1 MQLVFQR
8 IAEEKKKQGLT
19 NRILAERSKIGVSEE
34 TISRIT
40 SCKLNDTSLANIL
53 DVTDSLG
60 LKPYEV
66 FMDETIAAEFRA
78 FLELKNKS
86 EETETERIKILA
98 ENDSLKDVNAGLT
111 NKLAVLEVKLA
122 CQEETLKVY
131 RHFNGILSEE

>member
-19 NRILAERSKIGVSEE
+19 NKILAERSKIGVSEE

-40 SCKLNDTSLANIL
+40 SCKLNDTSLANVL
-53 DVTDSLG
+53 DITDSLG

-66 FMDETIAAEFRA
+66 LMDETTAAEFRA

-86 EETETERIKILA
+86 DETEAERIKMLA
-98 ENDSLKDVNAGLT
+98 DNENLKEVNAGLT
-111 NKLAVLEVKLA
+111 NKLAILEVKLA
-122 CQEETLKVY
+122 CQDELLLVY
-131 RHFNGILSEE
+131 RHFTKIKTTE

>member
-40 SCKLNDTSLANIL
+40 SCKLNDTSLANVL
-53 DVTDSLG
+53 DITDSLG

-66 FMDETIAAEFRA
+66 FMDETLAAEFRA

-86 EETETERIKILA
+86 DETESERIKMLA
-98 ENDSLKDVNAGLT
+98 DNENLKEVNAGLT
-111 NKLAVLEVKLA
+111 NKLAILEVKLA
-122 CQEETLKVY
+122 CQDELLLVY
-131 RHFNGILSEE
+131 RHFTKIKTTE

>member
-40 SCKLNDTSLANIL
+40 SCKVGDTSLVNVL
-53 DVTDSLG
+53 DITDSLG

-66 FMDETIAAEFRA
+66 FMDETLAAEFRA

-86 EETETERIKILA
+86 DETEAERIKMLA
-98 ENDSLKDVNAGLT
+98 DNENLKEVNAGLT
-111 NKLAVLEVKLA
+111 NKLAILEVKLA
-122 CQEETLKVY
+122 CQDELLLVY
-131 RHFNGILSEE
+131 RHFTKIKTTE

>member
-19 NRILAERSKIGVSEE
+19 NKILAERSKIGVSEE

-40 SCKLNDTSLANIL
+40 SCKLNDTSLANVL
-53 DVTDSLG
+53 DITDSLG

-66 FMDETIAAEFRA
+66 FMDETLAAEFRA

-86 EETETERIKILA
+86 DETEAERIKMLA
-98 ENDSLKDVNAGLT
+98 YNENLKEVNAGLT
-111 NKLAVLEVKLA
+111 NKLAILEVKLA
-122 CQEETLKVY
+122 CQDELLLVY
-131 RHFNGILSEE
+131 RHFTKIKTTE